1 MIDVLLIGKFPPAQG
16 GIAARTYWL
25 ARSLSEREIRF
36 HVVSWVPDV
45 YQSVDSG
52 ALPDNVRVHLVADQ
66 QPPWFL
72 PGSDLIVEQLV
83 SRAIEV
89 AEQDPPALIETNYLA
104 PFGMAAL
111 AVAKLLDVPLLV
123 RHAGSDLAKLAT
135 WSPVRRALR
144 AVLSS
149 ASWVVTPTG
158 DTPLAAAGLSDIE
171 RIVEIPRYV
180 PDPMAFAPTEPPGG
194 DPQLLLAGKLNYHW
208 RLKAIDTLFAAISAR
223 REWHVHAVA
232 TGTGREAVEQ
242 EAVQRGVARRI
253 DWAEFVAPAAMPELI
268 GRARA
273 VWAMER
279 PGTIPDFSNLVSE
292 ALAVGRLCLIPP
304 EVAERSDAARLRQ
317 TEGLVVAKPDDP
329 DDVAV
334 ALDKAASLRLHPI
347 PGLEEAHQGYIE
359 ANARLYEEVAHPAA
373 GGGGAR

>member
-36 HVVSWVPDV
+36 HVVSMVPDV
-45 YQSVDSG
+45 YRSVDSG

-83 SRAIEV
+83 SRALEV
-89 AEQDPPALIETNYLA
+89 ADQYPPTLIETNYLA
-104 PFGMAAL
+104 PFGVAAL
-111 AVAKLLDVPLLV
+111 STAKLLDVPLLV

-135 WSPVRRALR
+135 WGPVRNALR

-149 ASWVVTPTG
+149 ASRVVTPAG
-158 DTPLAAAGLSDIE
+158 DNPLAAAGLSDIE

-180 PDPMAFAPTEPPGG
+180 PDPLAFAPTEPPRG

-208 RLKAIDTLFAAISAR
+208 RLKAIDTLFAAISTR
-223 REWHVHAVA
+223 REWQVRAVA
-232 TGTGREAVEQ
+232 TGTGYEAVEQ
-242 EAVQRGVARRI
+242 EAVQRGIARRI
-253 DWAEFVAPAAMPELI
+253 DWAEFVAPDALPELI
-268 GRARA
+268 GRTHA

-292 ALAVGRLCLIPP
+292 ALAVSRPCLISK
-304 EVAERSDAARLRQ
+304 EVADRSDAAWLRQ
-317 TEGLVVAKPDDP
+317 TEGLVVANPDDP
-329 DDVAV
+329 DDVAL
-334 ALDKAASLRLHPI
+334 ALDKVASLRLHPI
-347 PGLEEAHQGYIE
+347 PGLEEAHRSYVE
-359 ANARLYEEVAHPAA
+359 ANARLYEEVAHSVS
-373 GGGGAR
+373 GGAGAR